1 MQKKG
6 LFFKNRPTTE
16 GRNVE
21 EKRERGE
28 TGEKES
34 KTYLKHTRRT
44 KIEAES
50 VGSDRE
56 TDRRD
61 VGGETDSVRGE
72 PEKQEYRKTQ
82 RDGENPKEKVSGNLR
97 EREIGARDRFRQ

>member
-1 MQKKG
+1 MGLATAGTFSQQTECSLLQKKG

-34 KTYLKHTRRT
+34 KTYPKHTRRT

-50 VGSDRE
+50 VASERE
-56 TDRRD
+56 THRRD
-61 VGGETDSVRGE
+61 VGGETDSVRGS
-72 PEKQEYRKTQ
+72 Q
-82 RDGENPKEKVSGNLR
+82 RN
-97 EREIGARDRFRQ
+97 